1 MSARHDAVARRAVVL
16 DTDTAADDC
25 FALLAC
31 LLHPAADLKA
41 VTVVA
46 GNVAFDD
53 QVANALLTVDQA
65 GRGGEVPVFA
75 GCTAPL
81 LRPRRSAAHVHG
93 DGRGGHDW
101 PRPRQRA
108 EETHAVTAL
117 LTLAD
122 RYRGALDLVC
132 IGPLT
137 NVAAALILDRG
148 LPAKIRTLFLMGGS
162 KHWRGNITPAAE
174 FNFYA
179 DPEAASLVLGAGFD
193 VTVVDWSLT
202 VRQAVLDD
210 AERAAIAGLGTRL
223 SRFFTVVNGP
233 TLDFNRRVGID
244 GSTHPDLLT
253 ALCLLEPRLVRRTGR
268 YRVEVETH
276 GTATLGHSV
285 FDWGVLGDPP
295 NATVVEEIDRP
306 AFLDAVLDL
315 FAHDPHDPHDPGA
328 HRRE

>member
-1 MSARHDAVARRAVVL
+1 MSLVDPVPTRRQVVL

-46 GNVAFDD
+46 GNVSFQQ
-53 QVANALLTVDQA
+53 QVENALITIDQS

-81 LRPRRSAAHVHG
+81 TRPWRSAAHVHG
-93 DGRGGHDW
+93 DGKGGHTW
-101 PRPRQRA
+101 RRPRQRV
-108 EETHAVTAL
+108 EKDHAVNAIV
-117 LTLAD
+117 TLAE
-122 RYRGALDLVC
+122 RCRGELDLVC

-137 NVAAALILDRG
+137 NVAAALILDRE
-148 LPAKIRTLFLMGGS
+148 LPSKVRKVYVMGGS
-162 KHWRGNITPAAE
+162 NNWRGNITPAAE
-174 FNFYA
+174 YNFYA

-193 VTVVDWSLT
+193 LTIVDWSLT
-202 VRQAVLDD
+202 VRQAVFDD
-210 AERAAIAGLGTRL
+210 AERAAIERLGTPL
-223 SRFFTVVNGP
+223 SHFFGVVNGP
-233 TLDFNRRVGID
+233 TLAFNRRVGID

-253 ALCLLEPRLVRRTGR
+253 ALCLLEPGIIRRTGR

-276 GTATLGHSV
+276 GSATLGHSV
-285 FDWGVLGDPP
+285 FDWGVLEDPA

-306 AFLDAVLDL
+306 AFFDAVLTLLAHDL
-315 FAHDPHDPHDPGA
+315 LAHDPREA
-328 HRRE
+328 RRE